1 MFRSAISTSKVAQQT
16 PGGLA
21 WLGIPQDNDTLFDV
35 LLIKSPLVLIAW
47 ALLALLPRWRYTQ
60 SIAQAIGLLFAVLY
74 VLLFIDGIF
83 NPIDFNKITGG
94 KFKDVFSLFYSLEGV
109 HYLFSQKASCFGGWI
124 HYVVFDLWT
133 GIWIARDSVE
143 RNIPQVLLI
152 PALFFT
158 MMLGPSGLLLYTIL
172 SFLWTNFVRLA
183 LEGESDL
190 STDPVG
196 KEKKA

>member
-1 MFRSAISTSKVAQQT
+1 MFRGEPPKPIAT
-16 PGGLA
+16 PGALA
-21 WLGIPQDNDTLFDV
+21 WLGIKQDNDTLFDL

-47 ALLALLPRWRYTQ
+47 ALLALLPRWRFTQPIAQ
-60 SIAQAIGLLFAVLY
+60 SIGLIFAILY

-83 NPIDFNKITGG
+83 NPIDFNKITAG
-94 KFKDVFSLFYSLEGV
+94 KYKDVFSLFYSLEGV
-109 HYLFSQKASCFGGWI
+109 HFLFSQKAACFGGWI

-143 RNIPQVLLI
+143 RNIPQLLLI

-158 MMLGPSGLLLYTIL
+158 MMLGPSGLLLYFVL
-172 SFLWTNFVRLA
+172 SFLWVKIAKLA
-183 LEGESDL
+183 GWS
-190 STDPVG
+190 S